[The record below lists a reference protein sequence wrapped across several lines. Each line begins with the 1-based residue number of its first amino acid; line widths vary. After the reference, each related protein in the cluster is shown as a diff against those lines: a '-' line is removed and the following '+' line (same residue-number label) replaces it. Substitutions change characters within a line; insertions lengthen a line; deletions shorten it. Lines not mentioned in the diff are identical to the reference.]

1 MFGPTVCCS
10 TPYEY
15 HLVLGPE
22 WLKSAVMV
30 VRWML
35 AYRKLWWGG
44 GALLLDKVLI
54 DWLQWQESVA

>member
-1 MFGPTVCCS
+1 
-10 TPYEY
+10 
-15 HLVLGPE
+15 
-22 WLKSAVMV
+22 
-30 VRWML
+30 ML